1 MTLNGPDLVSDG
13 TTVGRHAVRGG
24 SEERPLEGFNSLMQ
38 GYLRYL
44 STQ

>member
-1 MTLNGPDLVSDG
+1 MTLNGPNLASDS

-24 SEERPLEGFNSLMQ
+24 SEERPLEELNSPMQ